1 MEGDQTD
8 RDSKSPSYL
17 TAQQDNQSYQKTPHN
32 FLPKLQGTLVKPA
45 YREDTDMQFMTAE
58 EFKYASFTE

>member
-17 TAQQDNQSYQKTPHN
+17 TAQQENQSYQKTPHN
-32 FLPKLQGTLVKPA
+32 FLPKLQGALVKPA
-45 YREDTDMQFMTAE
+45 YREDTDM
-58 EFKYASFTE
+58 